1 MQHLNDLKAKIFTE
15 AVFKQVPIYFSCL
28 GCEAQEIFGR
38 PQDFIWLS
46 IDMMVLGEL
55 FL

>member
-1 MQHLNDLKAKIFTE
+1 MQHLNDLKANIFTE
-15 AVFKQVPIYFSCL
+15 AVFKQVPINFSCL
-28 GCEAQEIFGR
+28 GCEA
-38 PQDFIWLS
+38 QDFIWLS